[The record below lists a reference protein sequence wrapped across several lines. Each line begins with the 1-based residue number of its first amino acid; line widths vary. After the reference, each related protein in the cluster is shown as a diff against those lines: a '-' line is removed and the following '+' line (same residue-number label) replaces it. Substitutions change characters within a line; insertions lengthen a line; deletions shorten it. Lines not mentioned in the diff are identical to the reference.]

1 MGHVEV
7 KRLGR
12 ERPNPLGRE
21 RRGPLGQN
29 RLRGQ
34 ERLAR
39 RPVGKSNLGGAQVQ
53 VAPQNGP
60 EDAVGG
66 DKPPGVAGEVKP
78 AGFLP
83 LRRGEEKSESLED
96 LRRLVEHRAPDV
108 DLSVHGRPSRWA
120 GSRPFAAER

>member
-1 MGHVEV
+1 VGHVEV

-12 ERPNPLGRE
+12 K
-21 RRGPLGQN
+21 
-29 RLRGQ
+29 RLRSQ

-39 RPVGKSNLGGAQVQ
+39 RSVGENNLGGAQVQ
-53 VAPQNGP
+53 VAPQNDP
-60 EDAVGG
+60 EDAVSG

-78 AGFLP
+78 VGLLP
-83 LRRGEEKSESLED
+83 LRRGEEKSKSLED